1 MQILIPQNLLS
12 ELGVPQ
18 IVDIRNQLPINDNY
32 NWEQLTGNRD
42 LNQITTIALHH
53 DALSKANTSG
63 LTDLQLA
70 TNIAKSHIRSK
81 KYHKQGE
88 PGFPYDVWIR
98 NGTAY
103 LCNDLLPIKYGVG
116 GCNGYTV
123 HICVSGEYSASD
135 MLTDADKRM
144 LIAVILTYK
153 QGLPAYKE
161 TRAHKDFPNA
171 KTACP
176 GYDVQSLFTEIGKV
190 ELQLKAAADPEV
202 TKLRMQR
209 AKNQHNYL
217 YEEYEKDPV
226 GMKWLEPYLLRI
238 DEVTREMGM
247 YFGKF

>member
-1 MQILIPQNLLS
+1 MEILIPQNLLN

-18 IVDIRNQLPINDNY
+18 IIDIRDKLPTNPNY
-32 NWEQLTGNRD
+32 TWEQLTGNRD
-42 LNQITTIALHH
+42 VNKITTIALHH
-53 DALSKANTSG
+53 DALSKSKTAG
-63 LTDLQLA
+63 ITDVQLA
-70 TNIAKSHIRSK
+70 INIARSHIRLTSNEK
-81 KYHKQGE
+81 KGD

-103 LCNDLLPIKYGVG
+103 LCNDLLPLKYGVG

-123 HICVSGEYSASD
+123 HICVSGEYSSAD
-135 MLTDADKRM
+135 TLADADKRM
-144 LIAVILTYK
+144 LIAVVLAYK

-161 TRAHKDFPNA
+161 TKAHKDFPNA

-176 GYDVQSLFTEIGKV
+176 GYDVQSLFAEIGKV
-190 ELQLKAAADPEV
+190 ELQLKAATDPEV
-202 TKLRMQR
+202 AKLKMQR

-217 YEEYEKDPV
+217 YEEYVKNPE
-226 GMKWLEPYLLRI
+226 GMKWLEPYLLRM